1 MRQSGYGNVPG
12 APGGREISD
21 MFRTMEFQYGR
32 DGQPGLAGMQ
42 PITPGGYIPKAE
54 PMPMGN
60 PYNMYPNQQQVAFNL
75 SDLNPFKN
83 VMGTKEDNSVEF
95 GGKMI
100 DKNLYEQLKNSPE
113 RMQEY
118 IRQQHLNEGGQ
129 KYF

>member
-1 MRQSGYGNVPG
+1 MRLSGYGNVPG

-75 SDLNPFKN
+75 KDLNPFKN

>member
-1 MRQSGYGNVPG
+1 MRLSGYGNVPG

-32 DGQPGLAGMQ
+32 DGIPGLAGLQ
-42 PITPGGYIPKAE
+42 PITPGGVTGGAAPI
-54 PMPMGN
+54 PMGN
-60 PYNMYPNQQQVAFNL
+60 PYNMYSNQQQVAFNL

-83 VMGTKEDNSVEF
+83 VMGKEEDNSVEF

-100 DKNLYEQLKNSPE
+100 DKNLYQQLKNSPV

>member
-1 MRQSGYGNVPG
+1 MRLSGYGNVPG

-21 MFRTMEFQYGR
+21 MFRTMEYRPER
-32 DGQPGLAGMQ
+32 DGPPGLAGMQ

-83 VMGTKEDNSVEF
+83 VMGTTEDNSVEF

>member
-1 MRQSGYGNVPG
+1 MRLSGYGNVPEHLEV
-12 APGGREISD
+12 RKFD
-21 MFRTMEFQYGR
+21 LFRTMEFRPER
-32 DGQPGLAGMQ
+32 DGADTGMQ
-42 PITPGGYIPKAE
+42 PIYGGYIPKAE

-83 VMGTKEDNSVEF
+83 VMGTQEDNSVKF
-95 GGKMI
+95 GDKMI
-100 DKNLYEQLKNSPE
+100 DKNLYEQLKNNPE

-118 IRQQHLNEGGQ
+118 IRQQYLEEGGQ

>member
-1 MRQSGYGNVPG
+1 MRLSGYGNVPG
-12 APGGREISD
+12 APGGGEIAD

-32 DGQPGLAGMQ
+32 DGQPGLAGLQ
-42 PITPGGYIPKAE
+42 PITPGGVAGGGT

-83 VMGTKEDNSVEF
+83 VMGTQEDNSVKF
-95 GGKMI
+95 GDKMI
-100 DKNLYEQLKNSPE
+100 DKNLYEQLKNNPE

-118 IRQQHLNEGGQ
+118 IRQQYLEEGGQ

>member
-1 MRQSGYGNVPG
+1 MRLSGYGNVPG
-12 APGGREISD
+12 APGGGEIAD

-32 DGQPGLAGMQ
+32 DGIPGLAGLQ
-42 PITPGGYIPKAE
+42 PITPGGVTGGAAPI
-54 PMPMGN
+54 PMGN
-60 PYNMYPNQQQVAFNL
+60 PYNMYSNQQQVAFNL

-83 VMGTKEDNSVEF
+83 VMGKEEDNSVEF

-100 DKNLYEQLKNSPE
+100 DKNLYQQLKNSPE